1 MAANEPTTIPPFF
14 ANIVEKL
21 YPQCWAVARA
31 VVYGPCKEDANF
43 KDIYQD
49 AWFIV
54 LTNYLNGKIST
65 LQGCPYIA
73 QIAKFACIN
82 MYRTRQKVYG
92 AEGVHANL
100 TMSPEEFGWVQ
111 ELMKHYGEQFD
122 KIRERYGLP
131 KPPDHKP
138 SAQEVKALLEVKND
152 VEQLNDKD
160 WRMLSLKYYYNFSD
174 PEIAEALGVTVGYV
188 QVALSRYRKRLKS
201 LQHHES

>member
-21 YPQCWAVARA
+21 YLQCWTVARA

-82 MYRTRQKVYG
+82 MYRTRQKVYE
-92 AEGVHANL
+92 AEGVRANL

-131 KPPDHKP
+131 EPPDHKP